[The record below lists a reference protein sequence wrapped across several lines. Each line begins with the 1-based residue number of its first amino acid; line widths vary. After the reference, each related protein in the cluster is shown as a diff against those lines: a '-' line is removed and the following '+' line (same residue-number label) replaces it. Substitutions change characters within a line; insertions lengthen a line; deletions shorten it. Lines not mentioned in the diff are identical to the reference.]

1 MDSNTKFIVAA
12 FAITWGVLLGY
23 AVRLARVR
31 AEAERR
37 LRNATEDYSGGQ
49 P

>member
-1 MDSNTKFIVAA
+1 MASNTSFIVAA

-23 AVRLARVR
+23 AWRLARVR

-37 LRNATEDYSGGQ
+37 LRNASADYSGGQ
-49 P
+49 S